1 MPRIKRKYTSSCP
14 TLGEGIPELKRL
26 VSETGPSIPSEK
38 EHKAVRTVKEKE
50 FGLLGPETFREIEKF
65 STKLEVI
72 DGCISYVTENDVA
85 LTVRS
90 FVSSIVDALGLS
102 DQVKI
107 FTEIGVFK
115 LRPDLWVI
123 SLHAMPIGIIE
134 VKKPDLLESETALEH
149 PNVLGELYDFIKH
162 LPNFY
167 GVSPAF
173 GIITNLNSWRIAW
186 LPDEDTEKVAAQE
199 EEIDEEETL
208 GPQESSETLESV
220 DAHQI
225 ESDDKDGDDD
235 NDAECATEEDPSGR
249 ALNVS
254 KIYHKNDDDNVA
266 VRAIAS
272 AILKMYKAK
281 RQRFRDPF
289 QDLSKRS
296 LLKFEKG
303 NNASVFWTRL
313 TLSKGPQ
320 WDKVAAPTKFLYA
333 IEDLGYGA
341 HGRVWLT
348 CASSGAVC
356 VLKFALDG
364 KGPLLDSEK
373 EVWEKVYS
381 PEFKAFRED
390 WCGEPA
396 LRMPHFAKVK
406 EHDQKHVVP
415 LVKATLMSDYHQ
427 KGLVHKDVSWRN
439 IGLYKAKSGELRSVV
454 FDMGSVREVEDGE
467 SATWVTDACDKLLV

>member
-1 MPRIKRKYTSSCP
+1 
-14 TLGEGIPELKRL
+14 LGEGIPELKRL

-38 EHKAVRTVKEKE
+38 EHKAVTTVKEKE
-50 FGLLGPETFREIEKF
+50 FGLLGPETFREIENF
-65 STKLEVI
+65 PTKLEVI
-72 DGCISYVTENDVA
+72 DGCIYYVTENDVA
-85 LTVRS
+85 STVRS
-90 FVSSIVDALGLS
+90 FVCSIVDALGLS
-102 DQVKI
+102 DQVKVY
-107 FTEIGVFK
+107 TEIGVFK
-115 LRPDLWVI
+115 LRPDFLVI
-123 SLHAMPIGIIE
+123 TLRAMPIGIIG
-134 VKKPDLLESETALEH
+134 VKSPDLLGSETALEH

-173 GIITNLNSWRIAW
+173 GIITNNNSWRIAW
-186 LPDEDTEKVAAQE
+186 LPDDDTEKLAAQKE
-199 EEIDEEETL
+199 EVDEEETL
-208 GPQESSETLESV
+208 GPHESSETLESV

-225 ESDDKDGDDD
+225 ESDDKDADDD

-249 ALNVS
+249 VLYVS

-281 RQRFRDPF
+281 RQPFSDPF
-289 QDLSKRS
+289 QHLSKRS
-296 LLKFEKG
+296 LLKFKRG
-303 NNASVFWTRL
+303 KSASVFWTRL

-320 WDKVAAPTKFLYA
+320 WDKVAAPTKFLYT
-333 IEDLGYGA
+333 IEDLGHGA

-364 KGPLLDSEK
+364 KGPSLDSEK

-381 PEFKAFRED
+381 PEIKVFRED

-427 KGLVHKDVSWRN
+427 KGLVHKDVAWRN
-439 IGLYKAKSGELRSVV
+439 IGLYKAKSGELRAVV
-454 FDMGSVREVEDGE
+454 FDMGSVSEVEDGE
-467 SATWVTDACDKLLV
+467 SAAWVTDACDKLKV